1 MEIPGKR
8 IARILEIIQKKAV
21 RELKKKRIR
30 PKLVVFLVGDSPD
43 QISFVRIKRKLAGK
57 LGIEFELIH
66 LKKTPSFESFI
77 HILKEKASDIKTS
90 GVIIQH
96 PLPTQLTTNC
106 IFDFVPLE
114 KEIEGH
120 RRKTTFIPP
129 IGLAVMTI
137 LKYIYSGTKIN
148 SSLLLSPKSDR
159 SFLKRTLRTKKVVLI
174 GRGQTGGQPIGRTLT
189 DFGINYIS
197 INSET
202 PEPAEYLKQAD
213 VIISA
218 VGKKVLQ
225 PDMIKPGAILINAGL
240 RKENGHLKGDY
251 DEKEVKNLAGFY
263 TPTPGGIGPIDV
275 LYLYH
280 NLIQA
285 AKLQK

>member
-1 MEIPGKR
+1 MEIPGKK
-8 IARILEIIQKKAV
+8 IARVLAMIEKKAV
-21 RELKKKRIR
+21 RDLKKRRQK

-43 QISFVRIKRKLAGK
+43 QISFVRIKRKLAKK
-57 LGIEFELIH
+57 LGIAFELIH
-66 LKKTPSFESFI
+66 LKETPSFESFI
-77 HILKEKASDIKTS
+77 HLLKEKAADIKTS
-90 GVIIQH
+90 GIIIQQ

-129 IGLAVMTI
+129 LGQAVMTI
-137 LKYIYSGTKIN
+137 LKFIYSGNKIN
-148 SSLLLSPKSDR
+148 GNLLLNLKSDR
-159 SFLKRTLRTKKVVLI
+159 SFLKRTLRAKKVVLI
-174 GRGQTGGQPIGRTLT
+174 GRGLTGGQPIGKTLT

-202 PEPAEYLKQAD
+202 PEPAEYLRQAD
-213 VIISA
+213 IIISA
-218 VGKKVLQ
+218 VGRKVLE
-225 PDMIKPGAILINAGL
+225 PDVIKPGAILINAGL
-240 RKENGHLKGDY
+240 RKENGRLKGDY
-251 DEKEVKNLAGFY
+251 DEKEVKNIAGFY

-285 AKLQK
+285 VKLQK